1 MVSYMC
7 PADVFSLVK
16 GASGAVTWYD
26 LLVFNILLYFHVR
39 LHLQDKVTRLN

>member
-7 PADVFSLVK
+7 PADVFGLVK

-39 LHLQDKVTRLN
+39 LHLQDEVTRLN